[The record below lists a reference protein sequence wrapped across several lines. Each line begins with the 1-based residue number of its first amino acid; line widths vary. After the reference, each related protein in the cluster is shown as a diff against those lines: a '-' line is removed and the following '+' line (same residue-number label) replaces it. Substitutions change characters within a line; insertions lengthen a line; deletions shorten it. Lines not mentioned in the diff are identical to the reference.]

1 MSIRRTTQALVLVSL
16 GVTGAGCSAAAGSSG
31 AADPEFQSAA
41 EELSIGN
48 NSVAPGEEAA
58 TTSSTITLS
67 SIGTTPVCHPH
78 LFERSIDYARAL
90 NYHVF
95 LFVRDIDLLVLLHP
109 HLKTGTEHQWLYTSP
124 EGESVDLT
132 IDKTAPGVFS
142 LQLSIAPKGSTTYV
156 PVASGSVD
164 RSNPDDVKKSL
175 SFDFDSLRQV
185 LPPSTVDQAAGQLT
199 VDFERVS
206 QNGAD
211 RKRMVTYTLSKFVP
225 VYGDPHGPRSGNIYF
240 LGEPGVGGAM
250 IYDSSTVFFC
260 PANPQQLSA
269 DTITYARWYV
279 SGGTV
284 AGRAD
289 SRATGGQFPTGD
301 SWAGV
306 ACRSV
311 SAKAAAGDDG
321 GTSTVTDNGYWM
333 VKEEDASGAT
343 VRGTDVS
350 DTTPGDP
357 ACDPAFGP
365 VTDLADATNDP
376 ILPTTIP
383 ASGAF
388 PGQY

>member
-1 MSIRRTTQALVLVSL
+1 MSIRRTTQALVLVTL
-16 GVTGAGCSAAAGSSG
+16 GAAGSG
-31 AADPEFQSAA
+31 CTLAAGNTAADPEFQSAA

-58 TTSSTITLS
+58 TTSATITS
-67 SIGTTPVCHPH
+67 NSIGAPSCHPH
-78 LFERSIDYARAL
+78 LFERSIDYSRAL

-109 HLKTGTEHQWLYTSP
+109 HLKTGTKHEWLYTSP

-142 LQLSIAPKGSTTYV
+142 LQLSLAPKGSTTYV
-156 PVASGSVD
+156 SVASGSVD
-164 RSNPDDVKKSL
+164 RSDPGDVKKSL
-175 SFDFDSLRQV
+175 SFDFDALRQV
-185 LPPSTVDQAAGQLT
+185 LPASTVDKAAGQLT
-199 VDFERVS
+199 VDFERTS
-206 QNGAD
+206 QSGAD
-211 RKRMVTYTLSKFVP
+211 RKRTVTYTLTNFVP

-260 PANPQQLSA
+260 PSNPQQLSA
-269 DTITYARWYV
+269 DTLTYARWFV

-289 SRATGGQFPTGD
+289 SRATGGQFPAGD

-311 SAKAAAGDDG
+311 SAKDAASDDG
-321 GTSTVTDNGYWM
+321 GTTTVTDDGYWM

-343 VRGTDVS
+343 VRGSDVS
-350 DTTPGDP
+350 DTTAGDP

-376 ILPTTIP
+376 VLPTTIP

-388 PGQY
+388 PGQF